1 MIEDVQYRQS
11 SQYRYWSYTSQS
23 LRRIRQETNDL
34 ASQRVRSAFRRAR
47 AKDIDV
53 DAQNGHDEGSNSAES
68 GSKGEGGVVQ
78 IETLTVDEELKI
90 VEWGCGMIV
99 LMGEKMTPRLPSH
112 VVVSLS
118 FPVGEFMVGLD
129 CPTLF
134 SMGAVPDGCSNLKHS
149 GSQER
154 RKLMFMGTVI
164 VPASPLGLQLRG
176 EAR

>member
-47 AKDIDV
+47 AKDVDV

-68 GSKGEGGVVQ
+68 GSKGEGGVAQ

-134 SMGAVPDGCSNLKHS
+134 SLGAVPDECPNVKHS

-154 RKLMFMGTVI
+154 RKIDVHGDSYCPGF
-164 VPASPLGLQLRG
+164 ASGSTATR
-176 EAR
+176 